1 MSEQITKS
9 NGRNIKKLID
19 NNANVSPL
27 IRNFGMSKRLK
38 DNTAGQTSTLIE
50 IHKLLSNF
58 QLNKNEIN
66 VYLFLNRFGAQKA
79 SRVSENLGITR
90 SETYKIL
97 RRLESQ
103 GIILRLVEKPYKYL
117 AISLEDIFD
126 MFIQK
131 KYHQVKKIELQ
142 KENLIEQWSSMNKPV
157 KTEITGMVFQV
168 LEGTNQIY
176 IKIKEML
183 ESSSERFIMATAD
196 DILLWL
202 YNTPLFELFEERNLS
217 TSKSLDCKLITN
229 NSDISQFVLNDVNKD
244 AFDFALVKEWTIP
257 GFFISDD
264 REIVL
269 LIRNGIE
276 ELYAMW
282 TNYDSLVKSN
292 QLLFSIIW
300 GMSNNDGV
308 DMDLGKGI
316 QLPTISLD
324 TDPSLL

>member
-1 MSEQITKS
+1 MSEQLIKS
-9 NGRNIKKLID
+9 NARNIKRIVD
-19 NNANVSPL
+19 NNSDVSPL
-27 IRNFGMSKRLK
+27 IRNFGMSKRIK
-38 DNTAGQTSTLIE
+38 DGSTGQTSTLIE

-142 KENLIEQWSSMNKPV
+142 KAKLINQWTSIQKPV
-157 KTEITGMVFQV
+157 STEITGMVFQI

-176 IKIKEML
+176 IKIKEIMDGCN
-183 ESSSERFIMATAD
+183 ERFIVAISD

-202 YNTPLFELFEERNLS
+202 YNTPFFEAVDAKAA
-217 TSKSLDCKLITN
+217 SKNPIDVKLITK
-229 NSDISQFVLNDVNKD
+229 NSDITQFVFNDINKD
-244 AFDFALVKEWTIP
+244 SFDFALTDDWTIP

-264 REIVL
+264 KEIIL

-282 TNYDSLVKSN
+282 TNYDSLVHSN
-292 QLLFSIIW
+292 KMLFSMIW
-300 GMSNNDGV
+300 AMKNNGGAGV
-308 DMDLGKGI
+308 NHDHGVI
-316 QLPTISLD
+316 LPKINLD
-324 TDPSLL
+324 TDPDLL

>member
-1 MSEQITKS
+1 MSEQIIKN

-19 NNANVSPL
+19 TNSDVSPL

-38 DNTAGQTSTLIE
+38 DNVAGQTSTLIE

-142 KENLIEQWSSMNKPV
+142 KTKLIDQWSSMNKPV
-157 KTEITGMVFQV
+157 TTEITGMVFQV
-168 LEGTNQIY
+168 LEGTNQIF
-176 IKIKEML
+176 IKIKEMFD
-183 ESSSERFIMATAD
+183 SSKQRFIMATAD

-202 YNTPLFELFEERNLS
+202 YNTPLFELFEEKNLGGS
-217 TSKSLDCKLITN
+217 PVDCKLITN

-244 AFDFALVKEWTIP
+244 AFDFALVKDWSIP

-264 REIVL
+264 NEIIL

-292 QLLFSIIW
+292 QMLFSLIW
-300 GMSNNDGV
+300 GMSNNDGA
-308 DMDLGKGI
+308 DMELGKGV
-316 QLPTISLD
+316 QLPNITLD

>member
-1 MSEQITKS
+1 MSEQLTK
-9 NGRNIKKLID
+9 NDRNIKQIID
-19 NNANVSPL
+19 NNLDISPL
-27 IRNFGMSKRLK
+27 IRNFGISKRG
-38 DNTAGQTSTLIE
+38 AGNGPNQTSTLIE

-66 VYLFLNRFGAQKA
+66 VYLFLARFGAQKA

-103 GIILRLVEKPYKYL
+103 GIILRLVEKPYKYI
-117 AISLEDIFD
+117 AISLENIFD

-131 KYHQVKKIELQ
+131 KYHHVQKIELQ
-142 KENLIEQWSSMNKPV
+142 KQKLIEQWGAFNKPV
-157 KTEITGMVFQV
+157 ETEIKGMVFQV

-183 ESSSERFIMATAD
+183 NSSKTRFTMAASD

-202 YNTPLFELFEERNLS
+202 YNTPLFEVIEERNKSES
-217 TSKSLDCKLITN
+217 TKVECKLITN
-229 NSDISQFVLNDVNKD
+229 NSDITQFVLNDVNKD
-244 AFDFALVKEWTIP
+244 AFDFTLVDEWSIP
-257 GFFISDD
+257 GFFISDEQ
-264 REIVL
+264 EIVL

-292 QLLFSIIW
+292 EMLFSMIW
-300 GMSNNDGV
+300 DMKSNGNEVPEPNKGV
-308 DMDLGKGI
+308 L
-316 QLPTISLD
+316 LPKITLD
-324 TDPSLL
+324 TDPDLL